1 MRDEQIQHKIAQNIK
16 SFDLCALLKLLK
28 TLGYQ
33 RGNIIFEGNTNQVSY
48 TSLCHQIHF
57 EENPRRVRVVVNI
70 GLLSP
75 LSPLPSFFQSLI
87 DNEDVN
93 SARFTSYLN
102 FFNHRL
108 MDNFILMT
116 LPETHE
122 NFFSSWKQTQL
133 NYLSLLGFESVSTL
147 WFLMKICFPDLVI
160 EVKKNPQEIK
170 LQTSSLVLGRDVIGY
185 NSYLGNRF
193 KQTLSSY
200 KITFSTDDELSE
212 IGTPWPIEI
221 NRRMVELIFPIL
233 KKTDLHF
240 SIVLKI
246 KNKFNYLTLGSKT
259 YLGFDRVWKSSHPF
273 QLLLYYGLI
282 KDLKRNKY
290 FS

>member
-1 MRDEQIQHKIAQNIK
+1 MKDEKIQQKIAQNIK
-16 SFDLCALLKLLK
+16 KFDLCALLKLLR

-33 RGNIIFEGNTNQVSY
+33 RANVIFEGNTNQASY
-48 TSLCHQIHF
+48 NSLCHAIYF
-57 EENPRRVRVVVNI
+57 DEDPRRARIVVNI
-70 GLLSP
+70 GLLGP
-75 LSPLPSFFQSLI
+75 LSPLPSFFQNLV
-87 DNEDVN
+87 DREDVD
-93 SARFTSYLN
+93 STRFISYLN

-108 MDNFILMT
+108 IDNFIRMT

-122 NFFSSWKQTQL
+122 NLFSSWKQTQL

-147 WFLMKICFPDLVI
+147 WFLMKICFPDLVV
-160 EVKKNPQEIK
+160 EVKKNPQIIK

-200 KITFSTDDELSE
+200 KITFSTEDELSDV
-212 IGTPWPIEI
+212 GTPWPIEI
-221 NRRMVELIFPIL
+221 NRRLVELIYPIL

-259 YLGFDRVWKSSHPF
+259 YLGFDRVGKSSHPF